1 MRIGVAATPDVAIPT
16 LNWLLQSEH
25 EVALIITQPDRP
37 AGRGRLLQQSVV
49 GQWAESHLI
58 PVIKP
63 ENSRELIGKIEG
75 LDLVLT
81 IGYGVLLPEAILAL
95 PKHGFLNLHFS
106 LLPAYRGAAP
116 AQRALHNGETVTG
129 VSVFQLDRGMDTGPI
144 FTQESIHIEPP
155 WRSFELLE
163 HLAALG
169 PEVVKRSFAMIES
182 GQPPYEQV
190 GVSSIAPKIS
200 KAEAKIDFKQAAK
213 QISDAIRAFTYE
225 PGAWTLWKGES
236 FKICATGVSN
246 TSSGVPGEI
255 LVMDKSVFVS
265 TGSGAIELLR
275 VIPAGKKDNS
285 YETGLDCINREL
297 EEETAYKSD
306 NIIKITDLHSC
317 VGYSSELIE
326 MFIDI

>member
-25 EVALIITQPDRP
+25 EVAVIITQPDRP

-49 GQWAESHLI
+49 GQWAESHQI
-58 PVIKP
+58 PVLKP
-63 ENSRELIGKIEG
+63 ENSNELIGKIEG

-81 IGYGVLLPEAILAL
+81 IGYGVLLPEKILAL

-144 FTQESIHIEPP
+144 FTQESIHIEPS

-169 PEVVKRSFAMIES
+169 PEVVKRSFGMIES
-182 GQPPYEQV
+182 GQPPHEQV
-190 GVSSIAPKIS
+190 GVSSLAPKIS
-200 KAEAKIDFKQAAK
+200 KAEAKIDFSLDAK
-213 QISDAIRAFTYE
+213 QLSDAIRAFTYE
-225 PGAWTLWKGES
+225 PGAWTIWKDEPFKVCAVEISDAVVGKPGEVFVIEKS
-236 FKICATGVSN
+236 VYVATGSA
-246 TSSGVPGEI
+246 S
-255 LVMDKSVFVS
+255 L
-265 TGSGAIELLR
+265 ELLR
-275 VIPAGKKDNS
+275 VIPAGKK
-285 YETGLDCINREL
+285 
-297 EEETAYKSD
+297 
-306 NIIKITDLHSC
+306 
-317 VGYSSELIE
+317 E
-326 MFIDI
+326 MDAIDWARGARLTIGEFFG